1 MFFMKQ
7 KTNEENENDNNKYT
21 IEDAMKITDEIF
33 KLNKEKNY
41 NPGAFV
47 HGLIF
52 ALELTQHTYKIPN
65 QQLAQIKRGCRKYF
79 NEIKNY
85 QESEINK

>member
-1 MFFMKQ
+1 MSEKS
-7 KTNEENENDNNKYT
+7 KKVNEKNNNKYT

-41 NPGAFV
+41 KPGAFV

-52 ALELTQHTYKIPN
+52 ALELTQQTYQIPN
-65 QQLAQIKRGCRKYF
+65 QQLAQIRRGCRKYF

-85 QESEINK
+85 KDSNNIK

>member
-1 MFFMKQ
+1 MKQ

-52 ALELTQHTYKIPN
+52 ALELTQQSYNISQ
-65 QQLAQIKRGCRKYF
+65 QQLAEIKRSCRKYF
-79 NEIKNY
+79 NEIRNYNNTNIIKN
-85 QESEINK
+85 

>member
-1 MFFMKQ
+1 
-7 KTNEENENDNNKYT
+7 
-21 IEDAMKITDEIF
+21 MKITDEIF
-33 KLNKEKNY
+33 KLNKENNY

-52 ALELTQHTYKIPN
+52 ALEMTQQTYKIPN

-85 QESEINK
+85 QDSERKK

>member
-1 MFFMKQ
+1 MSEKS
-7 KTNEENENDNNKYT
+7 KKVNEKNNNKYT

-41 NPGAFV
+41 NPGAFI

-52 ALELTQHTYKIPN
+52 ALELTQQTYQIPN
-65 QQLAQIKRGCRKYF
+65 QQLAQIRRGCRKYF

-85 QESEINK
+85 QNSNNIK

>member
-1 MFFMKQ
+1 MKQ
-7 KTNEENENDNNKYT
+7 KTNEENENENNKYT

-33 KLNKEKNY
+33 KLNKENNY

-79 NEIKNY
+79 NEIRNY
-85 QESEINK
+85 QDSELKK

>member
-1 MFFMKQ
+1 MKQ
-7 KTNEENENDNNKYT
+7 KTNEENENKNNKYS
-21 IEDAMKITDEIF
+21 IEDAMKITDEVF
-33 KLNKEKNY
+33 KLNKENNY

-52 ALELTQHTYKIPN
+52 ALELTQQTYKIPN
-65 QQLAQIKRGCRKYF
+65 QQLANIKRGCRKYF

-85 QESEINK
+85 KDLEQKKIN

>member
-1 MFFMKQ
+1 MKQ

-33 KLNKEKNY
+33 KLNKENNY

-65 QQLAQIKRGCRKYF
+65 QQPL
-79 NEIKNY
+79 
-85 QESEINK
+85 

>member
-1 MFFMKQ
+1 MNDTSK
-7 KTNEENENDNNKYT
+7 NENMKNKTTYT

-41 NPGAFV
+41 NPGAFI

-52 ALELTQHTYKIPN
+52 ALELTQQSYNIS
-65 QQLAQIKRGCRKYF
+65 QQQIAQIKRSCRKYF
-79 NEIKNY
+79 NEVKNY
-85 QESEINK
+85 NSKNVIKD

>member
-1 MFFMKQ
+1 MKTTS
-7 KTNEENENDNNKYT
+7 KNENLNTKSSYT

-33 KLNKEKNY
+33 KLNKDKNY
-41 NPGAFV
+41 NPGAFI

-52 ALELTQHTYKIPN
+52 ALELTQQSYNIP
-65 QQLAQIKRGCRKYF
+65 QQQIAQIKRGCRNYF

-85 QESEINK
+85 KENK